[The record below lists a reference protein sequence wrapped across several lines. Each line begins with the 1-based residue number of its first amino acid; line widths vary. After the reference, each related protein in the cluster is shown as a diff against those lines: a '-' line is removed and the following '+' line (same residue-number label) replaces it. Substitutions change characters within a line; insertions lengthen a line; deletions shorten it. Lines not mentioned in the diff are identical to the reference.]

1 MIKMRLFKLLKNSK
15 KYIGLTVF
23 VNWINLICN
32 IVIIIT
38 IGHVLQNLIHRDAAL
53 YNFEGAAAIITAAIA
68 IRLVCS
74 RISAVISHKATANA
88 KNTLRS
94 KLIEKILRM
103 GISYTDKI
111 STSEIIQLT
120 VEGIEQLE
128 SYFGRYLPQ
137 LFYSIAAPITL
148 FAVIY
153 FIYPVSSVILLL
165 CVPLIPVSIILV
177 MKYAGKIFRR
187 YWGQYV
193 DLGEDFLDNIQGLT
207 TLKIYEADEY
217 KNNSMNKTAEKFRVI
232 TMKVLRM
239 QLNSVSMMDLIAY
252 GGSAA
257 GIISAVIGFAA
268 GNISLWGVFAIIML
282 SSEFF
287 IPLRLLGSL
296 FHIAMNGMSASDR
309 MFEILDIKKQEN
321 KKGKYEKGDIT
332 VKDLSFSYD
341 AERKILS
348 NINMEIPM
356 GSFVSLVGQ
365 SGSGK
370 STIAALLMGI
380 NKNYSGSITIG
391 ETELSSISEKEI
403 MSNTT
408 LISHNS
414 YIFKG
419 TVKDNLML
427 GKKDAD
433 DEDMKDVLKKVNLYD
448 FIMANGGL
456 ESELAE
462 QGSNLSGGQR
472 QRLSLARALLHDS
485 DIYIFDEATS
495 NIDSES
501 EKNIMAVIH
510 RLYGIKTIVLIS
522 HRLENVKESDMIYV
536 LDKGSI
542 VEKGIHN
549 ELVENEGYYAEL
561 YGSQKNIEEYAK
573 GEAVYA

>member
-153 FIYPVSSVILLL
+153 FIYPVSAVILLL

>member
-1 MIKMRLFKLLKNSK
+1 
-15 KYIGLTVF
+15 
-23 VNWINLICN
+23 
-32 IVIIIT
+32 
-38 IGHVLQNLIHRDAAL
+38 
-53 YNFEGAAAIITAAIA
+53 
-68 IRLVCS
+68 
-74 RISAVISHKATANA
+74 
-88 KNTLRS
+88 
-94 KLIEKILRM
+94 M

-153 FIYPVSSVILLL
+153 FIYPVSAVILLL